1 MEKPISSF
9 LRSTFLIHL
18 IIGGL
23 LGIFIFLIPG
33 RTLTWFGWVG
43 VNVTFANTDLV
54 VPGTLFVDGTI
65 TRLLGAAM
73 LALAFSSF
81 LGWRAST
88 WNQVSLIV
96 QAELVYCSLGALAFI
111 MGGIVLANR
120 PMPIIGY
127 VLLVVLL
134 AFVAAWAWA
143 YREGIRK

>member
-65 TRLLGAAM
+65 TRLLGQ
-73 LALAFSSF
+73 
-81 LGWRAST
+81 R
-88 WNQVSLIV
+88 
-96 QAELVYCSLGALAFI
+96 C
-111 MGGIVLANR
+111 
-120 PMPIIGY
+120 
-127 VLLVVLL
+127 
-134 AFVAAWAWA
+134 
-143 YREGIRK
+143 